1 MPPAKRFGGRT
12 LPVWEDLVMEDVLKK
27 LVEIIEKLYGAMALG
42 AGAAF
47 VLLLLLHSGYLGG
60 AYIGPFF
67 TYLHVISGVLW
78 IGLLYYFNIV
88 QIPTMPKIPAELKP
102 AIGKYIAPEALFW
115 FRWSAASTVVTG
127 IIVFMSGTAM
137 MNWTI
142 FIGAVLGLIM
152 AYNVWFIIWPNQQI
166 ALGMVSAD
174 DAAKA
179 KAARLAMLTSR
190 TNFVL
195 SIPMLYCMVSARLVN

>member
-1 MPPAKRFGGRT
+1 
-12 LPVWEDLVMEDVLKK
+12 MEDVLKK
-27 LVEIIEKLYGAMALG
+27 LVEIIEKLYSAIALG
-42 AGAAF
+42 AGATV

-60 AYIGPFF
+60 GYIGPFF
-67 TYLHVISGVLW
+67 TVLHVISGVLW

-115 FRWSAASTVVTG
+115 FRWSAAATVATG
-127 IIVFMSGTAM
+127 IIVFLSGTAM
-137 MNWTI
+137 YNWTI
-142 FIGAVLGLIM
+142 LLGALLGLIM
-152 AYNVWFIIWPNQQI
+152 AYNVWMIIWPNQQI

-179 KAARLAMLTSR
+179 KAARTAMLFSR

-195 SIPMLYCMVSARLVN
+195 SIPMLYCMVTARLVN